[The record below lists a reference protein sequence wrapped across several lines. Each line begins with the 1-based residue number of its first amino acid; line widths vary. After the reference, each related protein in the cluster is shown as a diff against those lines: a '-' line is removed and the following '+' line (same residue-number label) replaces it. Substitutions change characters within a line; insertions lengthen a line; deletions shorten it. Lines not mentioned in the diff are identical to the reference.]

1 MKKIIIIALAVF
13 SLGILTANADNDR
26 LTVKENLPKKAQLF
40 IDSNFKNAKITYVK
54 DERDFLERSYEVLF
68 ADGTKV
74 EFNRNGEWKEVDC
87 RRSAVPTAIVPAKIL
102 NYVNSNYPGVKILQ
116 IERDKVD
123 YELKLSNSLEL
134 TFNKKFNII
143 DIDN

>member
-26 LTVKENLPKKAQLF
+26 LIVKESLPKKAQLF
-40 IDSNFKNAKITYVK
+40 IDSNFKNSKITYVK

-74 EFNRNGEWKEVDC
+74 EFDRNGEWKEVDC
-87 RRSAVPTAIVPAKIL
+87 RRSSVPSAIVPAKIL
-102 NYVNSNYPGVKILQ
+102 NYVNNSYPGVKVIQ
-116 IERDKVD
+116 IERDRID
-123 YELKLSNSLEL
+123 YEVKLSNNLEL

>member
-1 MKKIIIIALAVF
+1 MKKIIIVALAVF

>member
-26 LTVKENLPKKAQLF
+26 LTVKESLPKKAQLF
-40 IDSNFKNAKITYVK
+40 IDSNFKNSKITYVK

-74 EFNRNGEWKEVDC
+74 EFDRNGEWKEVDC
-87 RRSAVPTAIVPAKIL
+87 RRSSVPSAIVPAKIL
-102 NYVNSNYPGVKILQ
+102 NYVNNSYPGVKVIQ
-116 IERDKVD
+116 IERDRID
-123 YELKLSNSLEL
+123 YEVKLSNNLEL

>member
-26 LTVKENLPKKAQLF
+26 LIVKESLPKKAQLF
-40 IDSNFKNAKITYVK
+40 IDSNFKNSKITYVK

-74 EFNRNGEWKEVDC
+74 EFDRNGEWKEVDC
-87 RRSAVPTAIVPAKIL
+87 RRSSVPTAIVPAKIL
-102 NYVNSNYPGVKILQ
+102 NYVNNSYPGVKVIQ
-116 IERDKVD
+116 IERDRID
-123 YELKLSNSLEL
+123 YEVKLSNNLEL